1 MGALAR
7 IERHFEPV
15 VIVTALG
22 LVIVLVF
29 ADVVA
34 RFAFATSIS
43 WAGEVARL
51 AFVYMIYFG
60 VAYAIRDRR
69 HMRVTVL
76 LDLAPDR
83 LRRVMMLAAETV
95 FLVYSIAVFWLGI
108 VITQQATARGQ
119 ILSATEWPTGVLY
132 AAIVFSGALSAVR
145 LCYSIWRIAARG
157 ETQLTQQ
164 MDV

>member
-1 MGALAR
+1 MGTLSR
-7 IERHFEPV
+7 IEKYFEPV

-34 RFAFATSIS
+34 RFAFATSIAF
-43 WAGEVARL
+43 AGEVARL
-51 AFVYMIYFG
+51 SFVYMIYFG
-60 VAYAIRDRR
+60 VSYAIRDRR

-76 LDLAPDR
+76 LDLAPPA
-83 LRRVMMLAAETV
+83 LRRWMMLAAETV
-95 FLVYSIAVFWLGI
+95 FLVYSLAVCWLGI

-132 AAIVFSGALSAVR
+132 AAIIFSGALSAAR
-145 LCYSIWRIAARG
+145 LCHSIWRIAAHG